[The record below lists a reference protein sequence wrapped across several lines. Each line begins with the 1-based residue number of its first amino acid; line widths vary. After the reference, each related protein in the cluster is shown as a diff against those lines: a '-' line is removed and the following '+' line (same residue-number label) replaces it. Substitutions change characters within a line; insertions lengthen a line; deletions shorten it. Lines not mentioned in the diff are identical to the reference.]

1 MGEISA
7 LLCCRG
13 ARLCCTNNRGNH
25 LGSIEGAPA
34 GALFFEIKDPIG
46 LVVLYMKNGCRPSRD
61 GEAISSNRRSDSA
74 SIDVLL
80 TGLKRRTECVIY

>member
-1 MGEISA
+1 MGKYQRYCAAEAQDSA
-7 LLCCRG
+7 VLITVGITLVQLKELPQG
-13 ARLCCTNNRGNH
+13 
-25 LGSIEGAPA
+25 
-34 GALFFEIKDPIG
+34 LFFEIKDPIG